1 MIEDL
6 VFKGKSL
13 NECLNKAANF
23 FGVDSEK
30 IKYEFV
36 EETPEEEVWIQLTE
50 NPIMAQRAGQN
61 APAPRDDAQPQVRAS
76 RGPRRDGDGNYQR
89 DARDSRHQSEHR
101 QSGPRQGGQRD
112 RGPRQGGPRQG
123 GPRQGRPQSGG
134 QRGPRN
140 QGGPRGGR
148 QGGNFGRNDNR
159 GRKNHGP
166 KQDYNHSAG
175 FNDAPPARGP
185 RRDNWK
191 RSEQDLSNLSP
202 VEREIHTFVTNM
214 LDKLRLRAEVLP
226 TQDQTRLILNVD
238 GPDRNI
244 LLNRKGEALVA
255 IQYLVNKIFMG
266 RDDVQQPV
274 YVDSMGYRVA
284 RDEELQEIAIT
295 SAEKVRR
302 SGKEYSLSPMNPY
315 ERRQIHVTLKDEDG
329 VETVSRG
336 NGYIK
341 RVSIVPSQN

>member
-13 NECLNKAANF
+13 DECLNKAANF
-23 FGVDSEK
+23 FGVDSGS

-36 EETPEEEVWIQLTE
+36 EDTPEEEVWIQLTE
-50 NPIMAQRAGQN
+50 NPILAQRGGQKEV
-61 APAPRDDAQPQVRAS
+61 APRPQPQVRAA
-76 RGPRRDGDGNYQR
+76 RGPRRESDGNYQR
-89 DARDSRHQSEHR
+89 DTRDNRR
-101 QSGPRQGGQRD
+101 QSD
-112 RGPRQGGPRQG
+112 HRQGGPRQE
-123 GPRQGRPQSGG
+123 RQQQGQRE
-134 QRGPRN
+134 QRGPRK
-140 QGGPRGGR
+140 GR
-148 QGGNFGRNDNR
+148 PGGNFNRNDGRGRNQR
-159 GRKNHGP
+159 GGQPQFNHA
-166 KQDYNHSAG
+166 N
-175 FNDAPPARGP
+175 FDAPPPARG

-191 RSEQDLSNLSP
+191 RSEVDLSGLAP
-202 VEREIHTFVTNM
+202 IEREIYTFVTNL
-214 LDKLRLRAEVLP
+214 LDKMRLRAEVLL

-266 RDDVQQPV
+266 RDDAQQPV
-274 YVDSMGYRVA
+274 YIDSMGYRIA
-284 RDEELQEIAIT
+284 RDEELQEIAMS

-315 ERRQIHVTLKDEDG
+315 ERRQIHVTLKDEEG
-329 VETVSRG
+329 VSTVSRG

-341 RVSIVPSQN
+341 RVSIVPSEE